1 MTTYGV
7 PTSSQAPSP
16 MSRPSG
22 PVAGVEVSPRWRVS
36 RLVWRLA
43 AAGILAVLGGIV
55 AGRPEPIVVAVPCLV
70 AVVVALR
77 QPRPE
82 RVLVT
87 AAASELR
94 AFEDDPV
101 EVEVQVKA
109 PFALAEIAL
118 DLALPK
124 VPERATPAADG
135 AAAPE
140 EAADDGDGAP
150 TTPGVDAPSG
160 RTPERPPVQR
170 DSAYFGIEG
179 ERGRHRF
186 GVAEVAET
194 WTVRARRWG
203 RWRLGPLHLQLR
215 TSGWGYV
222 GRVEL
227 TLTELTVFPPPGQAR
242 DIAVPPMLLARVGS
256 HVARRAGSGVEFA
269 GIRAFAPGDAVR
281 RINWAASTRRGEP
294 GELFVNEFA
303 AERAADIVA
312 VVDTTVDVGAPG
324 RSSLD
329 LGVRGAAAVVQAYLR
344 YADRVGLVALGG
356 TLRWLSPDVGTRQY
370 YRIVETLLSSRLDN
384 SFLEPELAHLPPQAL
399 PPGALAFVFTPL
411 LDPRAVEAI
420 RDLRERG
427 HPVVLIDV
435 LTAEPPV
442 GPVERVGRHRLRD
455 QRLALRIWRLEREA
469 LIHRLQSIG
478 VTVLEWDE
486 ESGVPLDRVRLEPML
501 RGGR

>member
-7 PTSSQAPSP
+7 PASAQASAA
-16 MSRPSG
+16 MTVG
-22 PVAGVEVSPRWRVS
+22 GVEASPRWQVS

-43 AAGILAVLGGIV
+43 AAGILAVLGGLV

-82 RVLVT
+82 RVVVT
-87 AAASELR
+87 ATVSELR

-101 EVEVQVKA
+101 EVEVQVRA
-109 PFALAEIAL
+109 PFVLGEIAL
-118 DLALPK
+118 DLALPR
-124 VPERATPAADG
+124 VPERSAPAVETGGGAGPGGTASVDG
-135 AAAPE
+135 GDSDRAAS
-140 EAADDGDGAP
+140 
-150 TTPGVDAPSG
+150 GVDRQSS
-160 RTPERPPVQR
+160 RTSEQR
-170 DSAYFGIEG
+170 RTRRGSTYFGIEG

-186 GVAEVAET
+186 GVAQVTET
-194 WTVRARRWG
+194 WTVRAHRWG
-203 RWRLGPLHLQLR
+203 RWRLGPLHLRLR

-222 GRVEL
+222 GRVAL
-227 TLTELTVFPPPGQAR
+227 TLTELTVFPPPGRAR

-269 GIRAFAPGDAVR
+269 GIRSFAPGDAVR

-312 VVDTTVDVGAPG
+312 VVDTTVDVGTPG

-329 LGVRGAAAVVQAYLR
+329 IGVRGAAAVVQAYLR

-356 TLRWLSPDVGTRQY
+356 TLRWLSPDVGIRQY

-435 LTAEPPV
+435 LTGEPPV
-442 GPVERVGRHRLRD
+442 GPVERVGRHRVRE
-455 QRLALRIWRLEREA
+455 QRLAQRIWRLEREA
-469 LIHRLQSIG
+469 LVHRLQAIG